1 MPVPGWIGLKCMAIQ
16 KTETEIKN
24 IQSRTAA
31 YLQAALF
38 LYQISDGRRLFID
51 YEICSLGFLYTVFDG

>member
-1 MPVPGWIGLKCMAIQ
+1 MAIQ